1 MAYSDRFPI
10 MAAAAIEKQ
19 EEKVE
24 EEEEGFKGKNAFLNT
39 HKGLWKTWVLR
50 RLWCFQGH

>member
-1 MAYSDRFPI
+1 MAYSDRFPS

>member
-1 MAYSDRFPI
+1 

-24 EEEEGFKGKNAFLNT
+24 KEEEEGFKGKNAFPNS